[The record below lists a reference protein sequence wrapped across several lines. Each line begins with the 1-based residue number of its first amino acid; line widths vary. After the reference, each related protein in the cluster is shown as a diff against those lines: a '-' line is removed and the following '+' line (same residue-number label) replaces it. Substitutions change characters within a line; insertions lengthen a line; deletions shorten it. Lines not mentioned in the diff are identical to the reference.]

1 MVRSYLTS
9 RATKLVAVLLLTM
22 GLVIALAYEAWDAE
36 RSHRAT
42 AESVLQDYAAFA
54 AWEYGANVKEEVW
67 STINYIFAPIVH
79 ESPLRAGEDLKPASA
94 LLRPEARE
102 KLCSGESP
110 PYAFRLDFRSN
121 KMEIAGSP
129 PSQAVQRWIQDTVRA
144 DLPNYK
150 RDWSFSTVNATM
162 GGVPYAVVYEVK
174 WLADGTPAAA
184 YGFEFCVKNLATPY
198 FEKILQ
204 RYMLLPPAL
213 THGIPNDSLMS
224 AVVSDGNGRELY
236 RSPWQFHS
244 AYVGDA
250 TLDAYGGIRT
260 KVTLNPARA
269 HALIIGGLPRSRLP
283 TLSVLLVIALVLV
296 GSGLVV
302 LRRESELT
310 RLRADFVASV
320 SHELRTPLAQVRMF
334 AETLRL
340 GRVRSTQERE
350 RSLAIIEQESRRL
363 THLVDNVLHF
373 SRAERQGI
381 RLSPRECD
389 LSSEIAEALVAFAP
403 IAQARDVQ
411 LQSEL
416 QPDARACVDTDAF
429 RQILLNL
436 FDNAVKYGPVGQR
449 VKVKL
454 TSDGRIARIV
464 VEDEGPGIPQ
474 AERSRVWA
482 PYYRIDRDVDSAVA
496 GGGIGLS
503 VVHDLV
509 TRHGGIVRIEDVTPH
524 GARLVIEL
532 PALPNDVEKPTLAA
546 ENGAHAASREQ
557 TT

>member
-22 GLVIALAYEAWDAE
+22 GLVVALAYEAWDAE

-54 AWEYGANVKEEVW
+54 AWEYGANIKEEIW

-79 ESPLRAGEDLKPASA
+79 ESPLRAGEELKPASA

-102 KLCSGESP
+102 KLCAGQSP
-110 PYAFRLDFRSN
+110 PYAFRIDLRNNQIEFS
-121 KMEIAGSP
+121 GTP
-129 PSQAVQRWIQDTVRA
+129 PGADVQRWIRDTVLA
-144 DLPNYK
+144 DLPHYK
-150 RDWSFSTVNATM
+150 RDWSFSTISAKQ
-162 GGVPYAVVYEVK
+162 GGVPYAVVYQVK
-174 WLADGTPAAA
+174 WLAHRKAAAA
-184 YGFEFCVKNLATPY
+184 YGFEFCVKNLAAPY
-198 FEKILQ
+198 FQKILQ

-224 AVVSDGNGRELY
+224 VVVSDGNSRELY
-236 RSPWQFHS
+236 RSSWQFRS

-250 TLDAYGGIRT
+250 TLDAYGGIHT
-260 KVTLNPARA
+260 KMTLNPSQA
-269 HALIIGGLPRSRLP
+269 HSLIIGGLPRSRLP

-350 RSLAIIEQESRRL
+350 RSLAIIEQEARRL

-373 SRAERQGI
+373 SRAERQGV
-381 RLSPRECD
+381 RLAPRERN
-389 LSSEIAEALVAFAP
+389 LASEISEALVAFAP
-403 IAQARDVQ
+403 IAQAREVT

-416 QPDARACVDTDAF
+416 QPDARACIDGDAF

-436 FDNAVKYGPVGQR
+436 FDNAVKYGPVGQTVR
-449 VKVKL
+449 VRL
-454 TSDGRIARIV
+454 TSDGITARIA
-464 VEDEGPGIPQ
+464 VEDEGPGIPP
-474 AERSRVWA
+474 AERTRVWA

-509 TRHGGIVRIEDVTPH
+509 TRHGGVVRIDDSTPR
-524 GARLVIEL
+524 GATLIIEL
-532 PALPNDVEKPTLAA
+532 PALPNAGDPTAVPA
-546 ENGAHAASREQ
+546 GNGAQPASPELA
-557 TT
+557 T